1 MGLRGFGIIVGTR
14 LGSVDRSLSPR
25 VVGSTVRRGLVV
37 LVGVGPLLG
46 SCTFGWE
53 EGSSEEGC
61 CTFQPSGSKGCR
73 PDFGSAL
80 AGSWVGSCLDI
91 LTSDCQQV
99 VQFLQEV
106 GSYNHRSILDTAVGV
121 GTVAVAFREGWRVE
135 AVVVAFCRNLQESLA
150 GRLPDLHCSFITE
163 HRLSRSEWERNY

>member
-1 MGLRGFGIIVGTR
+1 M
-14 LGSVDRSLSPR
+14 DRSLSQK

-46 SCTFGWE
+46 FCTFGWE
-53 EGSSEEGC
+53 EGSLEEGC

-73 PDFGSAL
+73 PDFGPAL
-80 AGSWVGSCLDI
+80 VGSWVGSCLDI
-91 LTSDCQQV
+91 LTSDCQQE
-99 VQFLQEV
+99 VQFSQEV
-106 GSYNHRSILDTAVGV
+106 DSYNHRSILDTAVDV
-121 GTVAVAFREGWRVE
+121 GAAAVAFLEGWRVE

-150 GRLPDLHCSFITE
+150 GRSPDLHCSFTTE